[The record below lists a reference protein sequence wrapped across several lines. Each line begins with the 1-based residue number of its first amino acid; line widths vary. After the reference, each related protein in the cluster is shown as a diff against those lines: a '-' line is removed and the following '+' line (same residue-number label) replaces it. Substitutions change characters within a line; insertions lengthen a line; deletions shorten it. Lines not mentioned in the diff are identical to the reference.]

1 MTTILKYLTKSLN
14 ISKVE
19 ALELLSDGDVEINK
33 KIVLDPNTMVKDED
47 KVTITGQ
54 KVETK
59 EDIVYL
65 IVNKPSGMKD
75 PREVI
80 NGQYKNLKIIGEL
93 DPYERGLVILSNDPK
108 FIELIKGSYDNIEK
122 EYSVIVK
129 GLLRREESKTIKGMR
144 ILNVKYNDNKTST
157 SMNIITKAEE
167 AYMIKDSMR
176 NVNHEVSRV
185 ERERIGNIV
194 LDIKAST
201 YRFMKPFE
209 MKSIK
214 LLALGKI
221 STTNKKKKTKTTSNN
236 KNINSQDKNIN

>member
-1 MTTILKYLTKSLN
+1 MTTIIKYLTKSLN

-19 ALELLSDGDVEINK
+19 ALELLSDGDVEINNN
-33 KIVLDPNTMVKDED
+33 IVLDPNTMVKDLD

-54 KVETK
+54 RIETK

-80 NGQYKNLKIIGEL
+80 DRGYRNLKVIGEL

-129 GLLRREESKTIKGMR
+129 GLLRREESKAIKSMR

-157 SMNIITKAEE
+157 SMSIITKKEIP
-167 AYMIKDSMR
+167 YQIKDSMR
-176 NVNHEVSRV
+176 DINHEVSRV
-185 ERERIGNIV
+185 ERERIGNVI
-194 LDIKAST
+194 LDIKSGT

-221 STTNKKKKTKTTSNN
+221 SNTNKKKKTKTTSNN
-236 KNINSQDKNIN
+236 KNIKSQDKNIN